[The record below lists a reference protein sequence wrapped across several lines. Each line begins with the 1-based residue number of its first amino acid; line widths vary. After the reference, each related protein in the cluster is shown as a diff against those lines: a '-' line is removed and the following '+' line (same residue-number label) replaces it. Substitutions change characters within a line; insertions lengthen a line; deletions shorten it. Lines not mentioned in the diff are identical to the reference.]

1 MTKAFVRNGKLV
13 DFPGDWRKL
22 CEFVGFETFMEV
34 RAMLVAEEATNDL
47 FDGEGVKRRERK
59 SFFRRLAEK
68 KGSPRIDFETV
79 LFMRKRADA
88 VSR

>member
-1 MTKAFVRNGKLV
+1 MAVWVVKHFVRNKQRV

-22 CEFVGFETFMEV
+22 CEHVGFETIQEV
-34 RAMLVAEEATNDL
+34 HASLVSEETRSHL
-47 FDGEGVKRRERK
+47 FDGERTTRRERK

-79 LFMRKRADA
+79 LFMVKR
-88 VSR
+88 S